1 MAKANTKTIDQIEQ
15 VVGYRFKDADLL
27 KRTLTHASHS
37 DNRLGSNERLE
48 FLGDAIFGY
57 VICEY
62 LFDHF
67 PDLLEG
73 ELTKIKSAVVS
84 RKSCALV
91 SKEIGLCGYLN
102 LGKGMGGE
110 GDLPSSI
117 SAAVFEAV
125 VAGIYMDGGM
135 EPAQQFIVDHMKPLI
150 DEAAES
156 SHQQNFKSV
165 LQQYAQKYLEQAPN
179 YILLDEK
186 GPDHSKCFE
195 VCVELEG
202 ERYESAWANSKKEAE
217 QSSALNCLAERGLVE
232 RSDKGGGVRLLG
244 VLLEE

>member
-1 MAKANTKTIDQIEQ
+1 MAKANTKTVDQIEK

-62 LFDHF
+62 LFEHY

-73 ELTKIKSAVVS
+73 ELTKIKSTVVS
-84 RKSCALV
+84 RKSCAQV
-91 SKEIGLCGYLN
+91 STSIGLCSYLN
-102 LGKGMGGE
+102 LGKGMGGK

-117 SAAVFEAV
+117 SAAVFEAI

-135 EPAQQFIVDHMKPLI
+135 EPARKFIVDHMKPLI
-150 DEAAES
+150 EEAGES
-156 SHQQNFKSV
+156 AHQQNYKSV
-165 LQQYAQKYLEQAPN
+165 LQQYAQQFLDHAPN

-202 ERYESAWANSKKEAE
+202 ERYASAWANSKKEAE
-217 QSSALNCLAERGLVE
+217 QDSALHCLIGRGLVE
-232 RSDKGGGVRLLG
+232 KDASGRVKLLG
-244 VLLEE
+244 VLGE

>member
-1 MAKANTKTIDQIEQ
+1 MAKANTKTVDQIEK

-37 DNRLGSNERLE
+37 DHRLGSNERLE

-62 LFDHF
+62 LFENF

-73 ELTKIKSAVVS
+73 ELTKIKSTVVS

-91 SKEIGLCGYLN
+91 SREIGLCGYLN
-102 LGKGMGGE
+102 LGKGMGGNQE
-110 GDLPSSI
+110 LPSSI

-135 EPAQQFIVDHMKPLI
+135 EPTQKFIIDHMRDMI
-150 DEAAES
+150 HEAAGS

-165 LQQYAQKYLEQAPN
+165 LQQYAQKHLEAAPSYL
-179 YILLDEK
+179 
-186 GPDHSKCFE
+186 
-195 VCVELEG
+195 
-202 ERYESAWANSKKEAE
+202 
-217 QSSALNCLAERGLVE
+217 
-232 RSDKGGGVRLLG
+232 LLG
-244 VLLEE
+244 REGA